1 MKNSIPFD
9 NNDASSEVPIL
20 EIIRKYTRFW
30 YWIVLGLVLGILSAY
45 LYLRYSTPQY
55 KTVASIII
63 KEKQAESSLIALSG
77 LGKGN
82 ILRGLSSNGLVDQL
96 VLLQSNRVV
105 SEVVKS
111 LNLNVSY
118 ERNGRIKSQ
127 ELYNYRPFKVN
138 FNILQEGELSTQVY
152 ITIKD
157 ENTFELWDSSYSEL
171 GIHNFFETIIIPSG
185 TITVIPNFS
194 DKGKFANYFNDEIV
208 VKYRPIERTAN
219 QYSKRL
225 ELDILQKS
233 SNVVSITMQSET
245 PKKSEDFIEELINQ
259 FNIDAV
265 NDQNQIAEKTSA
277 FINSRLNII
286 ATELD
291 SVEIGKAKF
300 KSDNSIINVE
310 KDAAF
315 IAAKRNEIKYDKL
328 DISSQIR
335 LARSLIE
342 FVETANTNE
351 LLPSNV
357 GVESEDAVLIEQY
370 NQLIIEKN
378 ELLKTSTSQNPII
391 QSLDSQIE
399 NLRLSILKTLNNRV
413 NILSMGL
420 KEINNR
426 NSDINSKAKDV
437 PTIEKS
443 FIDIERQRVIKEQ
456 LYLFL
461 LQRSEETA
469 MSLAATEDK
478 AKIINSVFTG
488 KNPVSPNRLL
498 INGIGVLLGLLLPIS
513 ILFIYFTLNNKVNT
527 TQEIERVL
535 PNIPLL
541 CEIPKVS
548 KNEKDYIELNDRSTL
563 AEAFRTLRT
572 NLQFLLDENKN
583 PEVGKTVLVTSTV
596 QGEGKTFVAYNLALS
611 LSLLGKKVVLVGA
624 DIRNPKLTR
633 YLKQKSDVP
642 YGFTEFVVDES
653 LSVDTIISKSNE
665 GIQLDIVHSGAIPP
679 NPAEL
684 LLKDRTGLFFS
695 CLKEKYD
702 YVVVDTAPPM
712 LVTDTI
718 IINKFADVTLYVVR
732 AGFTDKKLLE
742 FPKDA
747 MAEKRLTNLAI
758 VFNEID
764 VNRFGYGNKY
774 GYTYRYAY
782 NSHERPPLWKR
793 LFR

>member
-1 MKNSIPFD
+1 MQNSIPFD
-9 NNDASSEVPIL
+9 NGDSGSEVPVI
-20 EIIRKYTRFW
+20 EIIKKYTRYW
-30 YWIVLGLVLGILSAY
+30 YWIILGLLLGLSGAH

-55 KTVASIII
+55 KTQASILI
-63 KEKQAESSLIALSG
+63 KEKQSGSSAIALSG
-77 LGKGN
+77 LGYGN
-82 ILRGLSSNGLVDQL
+82 ILNNFSRNDLTNQL
-96 VLLQSNRVV
+96 VLLESNRVV
-105 SEVVKS
+105 SEVVKA
-111 LNLNVSY
+111 LNLNVEY
-118 ERNGRIKSQ
+118 KKNGHVKSN
-127 ELYNYRPFKVN
+127 ELYTYKPFTVN
-138 FNILQEGELSTQVY
+138 FNFSDVSTSSAKIF
-152 ITIKD
+152 ITIIN
-157 ENTFELWDSSYSEL
+157 ENSFQLRDASYSEL
-171 GIHNFFETIIIPSG
+171 GTHSFFDTINMPFGSIL
-185 TITVIPNFS
+185 VVPNFS
-194 DKGKFANYFNDEIV
+194 NKSKFQKYIDDEIV
-208 VKYRPIERTAN
+208 IKYKSVERTAV
-219 QYSKRL
+219 QYSNSIEL
-225 ELDILQKS
+225 EVFQKN
-233 SNVVSITMQSET
+233 SNVVTITMQSET

-259 FNIDAV
+259 FNLDAV
-265 NDQNQIAEKTSA
+265 DDQNQIAKKTSD

-286 ATELD
+286 AADLD

-315 IAAKRNEIKYDKL
+315 VAGKRNEIQYNKL
-328 DISSQIR
+328 DINSQIR
-335 LARSLIE
+335 LARSLID
-342 FVETANTNE
+342 FVETLEINE
-351 LLPSNV
+351 LLPTNV
-357 GVESEDAVLIEQY
+357 GMEAEDGVLIEQY
-370 NQLIIEKN
+370 NQLVIQKKEF
-378 ELLKTSTSQNPII
+378 LKTSTPQNPVV
-391 QSLDSQIE
+391 QNLDSQIE

-420 KEINNR
+420 KEVNKR

-702 YVVVDTAPPM
+702 YVVVDTAPSM